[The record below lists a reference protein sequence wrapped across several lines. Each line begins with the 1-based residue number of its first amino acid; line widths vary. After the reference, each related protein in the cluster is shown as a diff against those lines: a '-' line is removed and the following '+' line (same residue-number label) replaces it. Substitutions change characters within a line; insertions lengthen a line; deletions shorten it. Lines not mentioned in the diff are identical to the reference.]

1 MRKEDYKAEYRNAF
15 LKKLMG
21 QELNENEKRAFTQ
34 SGVNGVIPEETA
46 NEIIKKVIKLA
57 PVLNEIT
64 LLNVK
69 GAVKFAIE
77 GTKTGASIHTENATI
92 NGDADTL
99 VTITLGTYEITK
111 LVQISKSVSTMTV
124 SAFEQ
129 WLTDMIS
136 EKIAEKIEDL
146 IYNGTGSSQP
156 KGILA
161 ETFED
166 GKNAV
171 KIAKTGTSGNYALGT
186 YTADDIRKLV
196 ALLGAGYD
204 ANAKMHMNKKTLF
217 TDLMPLQD
225 NAKHDLV
232 REING
237 VFYVYGY
244 PVKLTDKLEDGTI
257 ILGDFKKYVGNL
269 AVQDELTSQFDIDT
283 NSFKYLGCA
292 LFDGKV
298 ALLDGFVKAYKEKIS

>member
-1 MRKEDYKAEYRNAF
+1 M
-15 LKKLMG
+15 
-21 QELNENEKRAFTQ
+21 
-34 SGVNGVIPEETA
+34 
-46 NEIIKKVIKLA
+46 
-57 PVLNEIT
+57 
-64 LLNVK
+64 
-69 GAVKFAIE
+69 
-77 GTKTGASIHTENATI
+77 
-92 NGDADTL
+92 
-99 VTITLGTYEITK
+99 
-111 LVQISKSVSTMTV
+111 
-124 SAFEQ
+124 
-129 WLTDMIS
+129 
-136 EKIAEKIEDL
+136 
-146 IYNGTGSSQP
+146 
-156 KGILA
+156 
-161 ETFED
+161 
-166 GKNAV
+166 
-171 KIAKTGTSGNYALGT
+171 GT